1 MVRSFCRH
9 RSKPIVLM
17 AAAFAVA
24 WIIQDCRW
32 VRRTMTAVQR
42 EGVIS
47 NGTGGGRGG
56 APLEMTARSTTGKDE
71 MVTDNNHNERRQQN
85 TLEHL
90 QALAQSFPAARFMY
104 ERYRAYDAAGDGERW
119 KYRGLGYLYLTHGL
133 VLEATYDPRTK
144 VIVIRNIAQSAAAAA
159 PPTTTTVDCHLFTL
173 WVRMA
178 GPELFAGKA
187 NATNDDD
194 GSSSAESSSC
204 HWEFP
209 VPHLQITGQYQ
220 IDVKLLVY
228 NGRAPIRFLQPS
240 SQPGLTPSQCR
251 VQAGNDTSPLQ
262 QQQQQQQQ
270 QYQHEGIRGFKL
282 YDPVASCC
290 EICTRLPHC
299 HYWATPPVD
308 FDASYTNNGCEFWF
322 DDPTYVIPPSKHLGR
337 NSTTATTDLLRR
349 QRQRSRRHQHRRRN
363 RRQLGDVPTAHGPP
377 HNGTFAYFMGCGW
390 SLWFSLDYPCLSG
403 DLDDRVYVVEPT
415 VRYNSSDNHAV
426 DDKTKMNDVNPNVLP
441 LCSKADERGSSGRWV
456 RGKSIAVADCPLYRH
471 HATVSS
477 SFDIVEFTPDQ
488 PHCWHRDNFA
498 IIGNTC
504 LEMNCQFIPKTSL
517 WRSTVHEETDWFGV
531 WRPYRCDYL
540 EFTKDQLQ
548 SCITENRISLMDVYG
563 QSIAAF
569 LKQYLHQRLDGIVM
583 YRPTAEQAG
592 ASIVLTTLGALHWAG
607 GSDDDLASAAQKEME
622 TLRQKYGN
630 EAMVYLVP
638 GFFLS
643 SERAMQR
650 HVDRMQL
657 VNTLVLEPLLSNET
671 TMTVT
676 LLEAFDLSAA
686 FTYDT
691 ATQNDGMHI
700 IGPTMKMI
708 ITKLFHHMCADT
720 TTGSRVGGSY

>member
-1 MVRSFCRH
+1 V
-9 RSKPIVLM
+9 
-17 AAAFAVA
+17 
-24 WIIQDCRW
+24 
-32 VRRTMTAVQR
+32 
-42 EGVIS
+42 
-47 NGTGGGRGG
+47 
-56 APLEMTARSTTGKDE
+56 
-71 MVTDNNHNERRQQN
+71 
-85 TLEHL
+85 
-90 QALAQSFPAARFMY
+90 Y
-104 ERYRAYDAAGDGERW
+104 ERYRAYDAAGDGARW
-119 KYRGLGYLYLTHGL
+119 KYRGSGYLYFTHGL
-133 VLEATYDPRTK
+133 VLEATYESRTK
-144 VIVIRNIAQSAAAAA
+144 VIVIRNIAAATA
-159 PPTTTTVDCHLFTL
+159 TNVDCHLFTL

-187 NATNDDD
+187 NATNNDVK
-194 GSSSAESSSC
+194 ESSTSC

-209 VPHLQITGQYQ
+209 VPHLQINGQYQ

-228 NGRAPIRFLQPS
+228 NGFAPIRLQSPPS
-240 SQPGLTPSQCR
+240 GSGLSPSQCY
-251 VQAGNDTSPLQ
+251 VQAGNDTTSALQ
-262 QQQQQQQQ
+262 QQH
-270 QYQHEGIRGFKL
+270 QHEGIRGFKL
-282 YDPVASCC
+282 YFPVASCC

-308 FDASYTNNGCEFWF
+308 FDASFTNNGCEFWF

-337 NSTTATTDLLRR
+337 NSTTATTVLQRR
-349 QRQRSRRHQHRRRN
+349 QRQRARRHQHRRQN

-415 VRYNSSDNHAV
+415 MRYSNGSDHHAV
-426 DDKTKMNDVNPNVLP
+426 DDNDKDDKTKVNDTSPNVLP
-441 LCSKADERGSSGRWV
+441 LCTKADERGSSGRWV
-456 RGKSIAVADCPLYRH
+456 RGTATTVADCPPYRH
-471 HATVSS
+471 YATVSS

-488 PHCWHRDNFA
+488 PQCWHRDNFA
-498 IIGNTC
+498 TIGKTC
-504 LEMNCQFIPKTSL
+504 LEMNCQFIPKPSL
-517 WRSTVHEETDWFGV
+517 WRSSVHEETDWFGV

-548 SCITENRISLMDVYG
+548 SCITEHRISIMDVYG
-563 QSIAAF
+563 HSIAAM
-569 LKQYLHQRLDGIVM
+569 LKEYLHQRLEGIVM
-583 YRPTAEQAG
+583 YPPTTAEPTG
-592 ASIVLTTLGALHWAG
+592 TTIVLTTLGALHWAG
-607 GSDDDLASAAQKEME
+607 GSDDDLARTAQEEMQ
-622 TLRQKYGN
+622 TLRHKYGK

-643 SERAMQR
+643 SERAMQI

-657 VNTLVLEPLLSNET
+657 VNSLVLEPLSSNET
-671 TMTVT
+671 TTTVI

-691 ATQNDGMHI
+691 AAQNDGMHI

>member
-1 MVRSFCRH
+1 MALSSFGRH
-9 RSKPIVLM
+9 RSQRIVLV
-17 AAAFAVA
+17 AATFAVA
-24 WIIQDCRW
+24 WLIQDSRW
-32 VRRTMTAVQR
+32 IRRTMTAVQER

-47 NGTGGGRGG
+47 NSRGG
-56 APLEMTARSTTGKDE
+56 TPLLEMTGKNKDE
-71 MVTDNNHNERRQQN
+71 IVTVNQHNQSHHQQNN

-90 QALAQSFPAARFMY
+90 QALAQSFPAARFVY
-104 ERYRAYDAAGDGERW
+104 ERYRAYDAAGDGARW

-133 VLEATYDPRTK
+133 VLEATYNTRTK
-144 VIVIRNIAQSAAAAA
+144 VIVIRNIARSAADAAT
-159 PPTTTTVDCHLFTL
+159 PTTTTNVDCRLFTL

-187 NATNDDD
+187 NAKNDDD
-194 GSSSAESSSC
+194 VGDDGSPSAAEASSSSSC

-228 NGRAPIRFLQPS
+228 NGRAPIRLQQPS
-240 SQPGLTPSQCR
+240 SESGLTPSQCH
-251 VQAGNDTSPLQ
+251 VQAGNDTSIVQQLQ
-262 QQQQQQQQ
+262 QQ
-270 QYQHEGIRGFKL
+270 YHQHEGIRGFKL

-337 NSTTATTDLLRR
+337 NGTTATTVLLR
-349 QRQRSRRHQHRRRN
+349 QRARRR
-363 RRQLGDVPTAHGPP
+363 LGDVPTDHGPP
-377 HNGTFAYFMGCGW
+377 HSGAFAYFMGCGW

-403 DLDDRVYVVEPT
+403 DLDDRVYVVEPN
-415 VRYNSSDNHAV
+415 VHYSNSDNNAV
-426 DDKTKMNDVNPNVLP
+426 DDKTKVNDASPNVLP

-456 RGKSIAVADCPLYRH
+456 RGKAAAVADCPPYH
-471 HATVSS
+471 HYATVSS
-477 SFDIVEFTPDQ
+477 TFDIVEFTPDQ

-498 IIGNTC
+498 IIGSTC
-504 LEMNCQFIPKTSL
+504 LEMNCQFIPQTSL
-517 WRSTVHEETDWFGV
+517 WHSPVHEETDWFGV
-531 WRPYRCDYL
+531 WRPYLCDYL
-540 EFTKDQLQ
+540 EFTRDQLQ
-548 SCITENRISLMDVYG
+548 SCITEHRISVVDVYG

-569 LKQYLHQRLDGIVM
+569 LKEYLHQRLDGIVM
-583 YRPTAEQAG
+583 YPPTAEQAG
-592 ASIVLTTLGALHWAG
+592 TTIVLTTLGALHWAG
-607 GSDDDLASAAQKEME
+607 GSDDDLASAAQEEMQ
-622 TLRQKYGN
+622 TLKKKYGK

-657 VNTLVLEPLLSNET
+657 VNTLVLEPLSSNEKT
-671 TMTVT
+671 TMT
-676 LLEAFDLSAA
+676 LLEAFDMSAA
-686 FTYDT
+686 LTYDT